1 MSTRQGIL
9 RFLGYALAIAG
20 ITWLVVWSAENSAD
34 GLGLLRPV
42 PGSRITT
49 TEFSL
54 LESIQ
59 HALLLFCLLI
69 FAWIAMRDRLRRPL
83 AIAFAGAFAV
93 CLVRELD
100 FFFDR
105 YVLDNLWPV
114 FAALTTVVVGVY
126 SFRHRRRVE
135 AGWQRSWPS
144 AGLAMVIAG
153 LILLVVFTQLL
164 ARRSVWVPTLG
175 DDYVRSALLGFEE
188 LSELGAYLV
197 IAIGSIE
204 FLYTWSR
211 LPETRSMDRPSR
223 KRRV

>member
-9 RFLGYALAIAG
+9 RFIAYAVAIAL
-20 ITWLVVWSAENSAD
+20 ITSLIVWRAETSPD

-42 PGSRITT
+42 PGSQMTT

-54 LESIQ
+54 LEFVQ
-59 HALLLFCLLI
+59 HLLLLVCLLI
-69 FAWIAMRDRLRRPL
+69 FAWIALRDRLRRPL
-83 AIAFAGAFAV
+83 AIAFAGIFAV

-105 YVLDNLWPV
+105 YLLDNLWPV
-114 FAALTTVVVGVY
+114 IAALTTVVVGVY
-126 SFRHRRRVE
+126 LFRHRRRVE

-164 ARRSVWVPTLG
+164 SRQSVWVPTLG
-175 DDYVRSALLGFEE
+175 DEYVRAALLAFEE

-197 IAIGSIE
+197 IAIGSVE

-223 KRRV
+223 SRRR

>member
-9 RFLGYALAIAG
+9 RFLIYAFAIA
-20 ITWLVVWSAENSAD
+20 LVTGTVMWQAQNSPD

-42 PGSRITT
+42 PGSRMTT

-54 LESIQ
+54 LETAQ
-59 HALLLFCLLI
+59 HLLLLVCLLI
-69 FAWIAMRDRLRRPL
+69 FAWIALRDRLRRPL
-83 AIAFAGAFAV
+83 AVAFAGIFAV

-105 YVLDNLWPV
+105 YLLDNLWPV
-114 FAALTTVVVGVY
+114 LGALITVVVGVY
-126 SFRHRRRVE
+126 LFRHRRRVE

-153 LILLVVFTQLL
+153 MILLVIFTQLL
-164 ARRSVWVPTLG
+164 SRQSVWAPTLG
-175 DDYVRSALLGFEE
+175 DAYVRVALLGFEE

-197 IAIGSIE
+197 IAIGSVE

-223 KRRV
+223 KRRR

>member
-9 RFLGYALAIAG
+9 RFLGYAIFIGL
-20 ITWLVVWSAENSAD
+20 ITGLVMWRAETSPD
-34 GLGLLRPV
+34 GLGLQRPV

-49 TEFSL
+49 TEFTL
-54 LESIQ
+54 LELIQ
-59 HALLLFCLLI
+59 HLLLLICLLV
-69 FAWIAMRDRLRRPL
+69 FLWIALRDRLRRPL
-83 AIAFAGAFAV
+83 AIAFAGLFAV

-105 YVLDNLWPV
+105 YLLDNLWPV
-114 FAALTTVVVGVY
+114 IAALTTVVTGVY
-126 SFRHRRRVE
+126 LFRHRSRLE

-153 LILLVVFTQLL
+153 LILLVVYTQLL
-164 ARRSVWVPTLG
+164 SRQSVWLPTLG
-175 DDYVRSALLGFEE
+175 DDYVRASLLGFEE

-223 KRRV
+223 KRRR

>member
-1 MSTRQGIL
+1 VSTRQGIL
-9 RFLGYALAIAG
+9 RFLGYAFGTA
-20 ITWLVVWSAENSAD
+20 LVSGFVMWSAENSSD

-42 PGSRITT
+42 PGSSMTT

-54 LESIQ
+54 LELIQ
-59 HALLLFCLLI
+59 HLLLLLCLLI
-69 FAWIAMRDRLRRPL
+69 FVWIALRDRLRRPL
-83 AIAFAGAFAV
+83 AVAFAGIFAV
-93 CLVRELD
+93 CLIRELD

-105 YVLDNLWPV
+105 YMLDNLWPV
-114 FAALTTVVVGVY
+114 IAALTTVVIGVY
-126 SFRHRRRVE
+126 LFRHRRRVE

-144 AGLAMVIAG
+144 AGLAIVIAG

-164 ARRSVWVPTLG
+164 SRQSVWLPTLG
-175 DDYVRSALLGFEE
+175 DDYVRTALLGFEE

-223 KRRV
+223 KWRR

>member
-1 MSTRQGIL
+1 MNTRQGIL
-9 RFLGYALAIAG
+9 RFLVYAIAIG
-20 ITWLVVWSAENSAD
+20 LVTALVMWRAETSSD
-34 GLGLLRPV
+34 GLGLLRKV
-42 PGSRITT
+42 PGSRMTT

-54 LESIQ
+54 LESVQ
-59 HALLLFCLLI
+59 HLLLLVCLLI
-69 FAWIAMRDRLRRPL
+69 FAWIALRDRLRRPL
-83 AIAFAGAFAV
+83 AVAFAGIFAV

-114 FAALTTVVVGVY
+114 FAALITVLTGVY
-126 SFRHRRRVE
+126 LFRHRRRVE

-153 LILLVVFTQLL
+153 MILLVVFTQLL
-164 ARRSVWVPTLG
+164 SRQSVWVPTLG
-175 DDYVRSALLGFEE
+175 DDYVRAALLGFEE

-197 IAIGSIE
+197 IAIGSVE

-223 KRRV
+223 KRRR

>member
-9 RFLGYALAIAG
+9 RFLGYAIAIA
-20 ITWLVVWSAENSAD
+20 LVTGLVMWRAETSPD
-34 GLGLLRPV
+34 GLGLLREV
-42 PGSRITT
+42 PGSRMTT

-54 LESIQ
+54 LEFVQ
-59 HALLLFCLLI
+59 HLLLLACLSI
-69 FAWIAMRDRLRRPL
+69 FAWIALRDRLRRPL
-83 AIAFAGAFAV
+83 AIAFAGLFAV

-105 YVLDNLWPV
+105 YLLDNLWPV
-114 FAALTTVVVGVY
+114 LAALITVVVGVY
-126 SFRHRRRVE
+126 LFRHRGRVE

-153 LILLVVFTQLL
+153 LVLLVVFTQLL
-164 ARRSVWVPTLG
+164 SRRSVWLPTLG
-175 DDYVRSALLGFEE
+175 DDYVRVALLAFEE

-197 IAIGSIE
+197 IAIGSVE

-223 KRRV
+223 KRRR